1 MSDQT
6 HYETCWKDPR
16 HHECALRRIA
26 ELEAQVA
33 EWKGLAKMLRELV
46 EGSIRIAELEA
57 RWIPVEERLPEDGKP
72 VLCATDVGVEVLWLG
87 EQPRFWLSEQG
98 YAFDNR
104 DPKTANVTHWMPLP
118 EPPEAKP

>member
-26 ELEAQVA
+26 ELEA
-33 EWKGLAKMLRELV
+33 
-46 EGSIRIAELEA
+46 
-57 RWIPVEERLPEDGKP
+57 RWIPVEKRLPEDGKP